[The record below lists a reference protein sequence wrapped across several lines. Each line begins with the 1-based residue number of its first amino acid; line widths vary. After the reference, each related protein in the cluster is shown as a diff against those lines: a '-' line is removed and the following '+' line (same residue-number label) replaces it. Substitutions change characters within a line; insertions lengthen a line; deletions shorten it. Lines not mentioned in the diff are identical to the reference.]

1 MDDPFVLERFVHAQR
16 GVYEVALAELRAGR
30 KTTHWMWFI
39 FPQLEGLGSSLMA
52 TRYGVTGL
60 PEARAYLA
68 HPVLGPRL
76 IECVEAVLGVTGAS
90 AQVIFSSPDHL
101 KFRSSL
107 TLFAAAAPWEVVFT
121 TALDTY
127 FGGVRDPVTAERLR
141 KK

>member
-1 MDDPFVLERFVHAQR
+1 MDDPFVLERFVHAQK
-16 GVYEVALAELRAGR
+16 GVYETALAELRAGR

-52 TRYGVTGL
+52 TRYAISGL

-76 IECVEAVLGVTGAS
+76 IECVEAVVGVTGRS
-90 AQVIFSSPDHL
+90 AQVIFGSPDDI
-101 KFRSSL
+101 KFRSCL
-107 TLFAAAAPWEVVFT
+107 TLFAAAAPWEAMFT

-127 FGGVRDPVTAERLR
+127 YGGVRDPVTAERVR